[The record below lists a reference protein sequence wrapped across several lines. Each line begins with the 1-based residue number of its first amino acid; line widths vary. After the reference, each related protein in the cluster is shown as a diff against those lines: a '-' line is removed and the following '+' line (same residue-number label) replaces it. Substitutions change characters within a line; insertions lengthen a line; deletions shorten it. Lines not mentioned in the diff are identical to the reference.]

1 MIHHHASNSDMP
13 WIQFS
18 EFSIIIG
25 PGSYSLAPPFQ
36 QIWARFLLF
45 LCFLPPM
52 SSYQHSNSYGN
63 SKARWQGKA
72 RWSHSVLHWLANA
85 STNLLTSHKSLTQ
98 FIIQQGRVP
107 HYKDPHQQCKFI
119 GKTQKPWNVLK
130 CFIICFN
137 FFYLDGTPFQWDP
150 LFWQKTLVVWCAA
163 NIFWP
168 LSHQAQ
174 NHAIKVLK
182 SKTKVVSRC
191 FG

>member
-1 MIHHHASNSDMP
+1 MP

-150 LFWQKTLVVWCAA
+150 LFWQKSFMAA
-163 NIFWP
+163 SNSSFPMNFP
-168 LSHQAQ
+168 LENFMKEKHVSS
-174 NHAIKVLK
+174 KVLILF
-182 SKTKVVSRC
+182 SYILLY
-191 FG
+191 FIYIYMM